1 MFLNDE
7 ENKDLYVQIK
17 SGKGYEM
24 IKVDDINNGTL
35 YKGIHDLNE
44 RLNDIENKQNDII
57 NKLEELEGWI
67 KRTYY
72 KPSI

>member
-1 MFLNDE
+1 MFLTDE
-7 ENKDLYVQIK
+7 EKKNKYIQIK
-17 SGKGYEM
+17 SGKGYE
-24 IKVDDINNGTL
+24 IVKVDDINNGTL
-35 YKGIHDLNE
+35 YKEIRDLNE

-72 KPSI
+72 IASI